1 MGQAVSLIGSW
12 MQSVALSWLVLD
24 MTKSGT
30 QLGAITA
37 VQFVPVLVFG
47 LFGGLIADRF
57 SKRKVLLGTTIC
69 SGVISAILAVL
80 VMTNAAQLWM
90 LYALAVCSG
99 LVAVIDNPTRQA
111 FVGEMVGRNRIRNA
125 VTFNSML
132 FNITRVVGPS
142 LAGIAIAHLGAGMC
156 FTVNALSF
164 IAVLV
169 SLCSMQT
176 KELHTEIS
184 ATKEAVSGRQ
194 VTEGIR
200 YAFSTKKIRTA
211 LLMMALIGA
220 FTYEFSVAFPLF
232 AQDVLHGDASTYG
245 TMMMWMGLGSILG
258 GLWMAKYPIKHA
270 RMLVPVAVAFG
281 GSMVMLAATHT
292 MYAAALSLIFLGV
305 CSTLFSTLGNST
317 LQLHSSPEMR
327 GRVMSLWTMAFTG
340 VTPIGAPIV
349 GLVGQQLGPS
359 AALLFGGVAAMMAAG
374 VGYLSLYGRRSP
386 RQVRSAHRQAAD
398 IAR

>member
-12 MQSVALSWLVLD
+12 MQSVALCWLVLD
-24 MTKSGT
+24 MTKSGA
-30 QLGAITA
+30 QLGIITA
-37 VQFVPVLVFG
+37 VEFVPVLIFG
-47 LFGGLIADRF
+47 LFGGLIADRLP
-57 SKRKVLLGTTIC
+57 KRKVLLGTTVC
-69 SGVISAILAVL
+69 SGVISAILAILVL
-80 VMTNAAQLWM
+80 TNAAQLWM
-90 LYALAVCSG
+90 LYVLAVCSG

-164 IAVLV
+164 IAVLI
-169 SLCSMQT
+169 SLGSMRAS
-176 KELHTEIS
+176 ELHTELS
-184 ATKEAVSGRQ
+184 ATKEAVNGWQ
-194 VTEGIR
+194 IIEGVS
-200 YAFSTKKIRTA
+200 YAFSKQKIRAA

-232 AQDVLHGDASTYG
+232 AQHVLHGDASTYG

-258 GLWMAKYPIKHA
+258 GLWMAKYPIKQA
-270 RMLVPVAVAFG
+270 RTLVPAAAAFG
-281 GSMVMLAATHT
+281 GAMVMLAATHAMT
-292 MYAAALSLIFLGV
+292 TAALSLVLLGV

-317 LQLHSSPEMR
+317 LQLNSSPEMR

-349 GLVGQQLGPS
+349 GLIGQQLGSS
-359 AALLFGGVAAMMAAG
+359 AALLFGGVAALMAAG

-386 RQVRSAHRQAAD
+386 RQVRAARQQATD
-398 IAR
+398 IAQ